1 MVNIPR
7 IHNIWPPRRENQE
20 FMKNDSVIQSSA
32 KARSSSCQC
41 STTLF
46 GEKKK
51 MWRNVKVILAQLRIM
66 LADFLAVI
74 DHSWDLDHKRNG
86 TELVLL
92 SLMEFGTKLPK
103 K

>member
-7 IHNIWPPRRENQE
+7 IHNIWPPRTENQE

-32 KARSSSCQC
+32 KAGSSSCQC
-41 STTLF
+41 STTLY

-51 MWRNVKVILAQLRIM
+51 MWRNVILTQLRIM

-86 TELVLL
+86 TELVLI
-92 SLMEFGTKLPK
+92 SLMEFGTKLLK